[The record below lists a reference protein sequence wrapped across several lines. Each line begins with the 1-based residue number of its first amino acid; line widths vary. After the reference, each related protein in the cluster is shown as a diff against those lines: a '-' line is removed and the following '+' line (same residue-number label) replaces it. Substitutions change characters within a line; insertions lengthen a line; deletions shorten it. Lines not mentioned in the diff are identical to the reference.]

1 MGLAQKKAKEIQE
14 ELEGWELFEKLPKT
28 FGSFTYKEGTGIVG
42 KILNICSYVSEEQ
55 HTRLDITYTDETFDF
70 VPVKTIG
77 LHTFREEKYYSR
89 DRAKFTE
96 MILNNL
102 ENLLNELDRSKPH
115 AMDWEADALEFDKWD
130 YWKSLPKQIGDFEL
144 YITPDNPVNYI
155 NGACVFLDYV
165 DFKHGNELYLSYNYY
180 RNEIYGDIVKKN
192 LPLTTPAFDV
202 SAKIDDNKKLE
213 ALSGILEEKLVK
225 TLEEL
230 SK

>member
-1 MGLAQKKAKEIQE
+1 MATKKAKDVEQ
-14 ELEGWELFEKLPKT
+14 ELEGWDLFEKLPKQV
-28 FGSFTYKEGTGIVG
+28 GSFVYKEGTGVVG
-42 KILNICSYVSEEQ
+42 KILTICSYVNEEQ

-89 DRAKFTE
+89 DRDKFTT

-102 ENLLNELDRSKPH
+102 QNILDELDREKIH
-115 AMDWEADALEFDKWD
+115 KMDWEASVLEFEKWD
-130 YWKSLPKQIGDFEL
+130 YWKTLPKKIGNYEL
-144 YITPDNPVNYI
+144 YVTPDNPVNYI

-165 DFKHGNELYLSYNYY
+165 DFAHGNEIYLSYNYF
-180 RNEIYGDIVKKN
+180 RNEIYADLVKGN
-192 LPLTTPAFDV
+192 LPLTTTAFDV
-202 SAKIDDNKKLE
+202 ESKVADNKKLSI
-213 ALSGILEEKLVK
+213 LTGIMKEKLIE